1 MAGLNGCRLYRD
13 NVRLAGRPARSENP
27 GSPKGHAME
36 ERKSGYLTVLI
47 CGSLVLTVMMGLRNT
62 LGLFMKPMTID
73 LGGGREVLA
82 FGLAVSNLLWGAAG
96 PFAGAIADKFGTSR
110 AILIGGLLY
119 AGGFVALSA
128 ATDGSLVLVG
138 NVLQGFAMAGA
149 GFSII
154 LGAVGRA
161 APPEKRSLALGIV
174 AAGGSFGQFAF
185 VPYAQVFIDMLG
197 WREAMFVIAVTALS
211 ILPLALGL
219 RGLQAPAV
227 AQSQQT
233 LRAALKEAFGHSGF
247 WLLTIGFFVCGFQV
261 VFVGVHLPA
270 YVADKGLPGWV
281 GAWALALVGLFNI
294 IGTYTAGALGQTKRK
309 KYLLAGI
316 YIGRSLVFVAFLL
329 APISEA
335 SVLVFGAALGLLWLS
350 TVPLTSGL
358 VAQIFGTTYMST
370 LYGIVFFSH
379 QIGSFMGAWLG
390 GKVFD
395 LYGSY
400 DVVWGLCVATGFI
413 AAALHWPLRDA
424 PQPRLAAQAA

>member
-1 MAGLNGCRLYRD
+1 
-13 NVRLAGRPARSENP
+13 
-27 GSPKGHAME
+27 ME
-36 ERKSGYLTVLI
+36 VRKSSYLTILI
-47 CGSLVLTVMMGLRNT
+47 CGSLVLTVMMGLRQT
-62 LGLFMKPMTID
+62 LGLFLKPMTIE
-73 LGGGREVLA
+73 LGVGREVFALGA
-82 FGLAVSNLLWGAAG
+82 AVSNLLWGLAG

-110 AILIGGLLY
+110 AVVLGGLLY
-119 AGGFVALSA
+119 AAGFWSLSA
-128 ATDGSLVLVG
+128 ATDGTLILVG

-174 AAGGSFGQFAF
+174 AAGGSFGQFAC
-185 VPYAQVFIDMLG
+185 VPFGQILLDMVG
-197 WREAMFVIAVTALS
+197 WREALVGIAVSAVS
-211 ILPLALGL
+211 IAPLALGL
-219 RGLQAPAV
+219 RGLAAPAS
-227 AQSQQT
+227 AQSKQT
-233 LRAALKEAFGHSGF
+233 LGEALREALGHSGF

-281 GAWALALVGLFNI
+281 GAWGLALVGLFNI
-294 IGTYTAGALGQTKRK
+294 IGTYVAGMLGQTKRK

-316 YIGRSLVFVAFLL
+316 YIGRSFVFIIFLMT
-329 APISEA
+329 PISEA
-335 SVLVFGAALGLLWLS
+335 SVLVFTAALGLLWLS

-379 QIGSFMGAWLG
+379 QIGSFLGAWLG
-390 GKVFD
+390 GKVYD
-395 LYGSY
+395 VYGSY
-400 DVVWGLCVATGFI
+400 DVVWKLCVLLGFV

-424 PQPRLAAQAA
+424 PQPRLAAAAGD

>member
-1 MAGLNGCRLYRD
+1 MT
-13 NVRLAGRPARSENP
+13 
-27 GSPKGHAME
+27 
-36 ERKSGYLTVLI
+36 ERKSSYLTILI
-47 CGSLVLTVMMGLRNT
+47 CGSLVLTVMMGLRQS
-62 LGLFMKPMTID
+62 LGLFMKPMTIE
-73 LGGGREVLA
+73 LGVGREVFA
-82 FGLAVSNLLWGAAG
+82 FGLAISNLLWGAAG

-110 AILIGGLLY
+110 AVLVGGLLY
-119 AGGFVALSA
+119 VAGFWSLSA
-128 ATDGSLVLVG
+128 ATDGTLIIVG
-138 NVLQGFAMAGA
+138 NVLQGLAMAGA

-161 APPEKRSLALGIV
+161 APPEKRSMALGIV

-185 VPYAQVFIDMLG
+185 LPYAQLFLDNFG
-197 WREAMFVIAVTALS
+197 WHGALFGIAITALA

-219 RGLQAPAV
+219 RGLAAPPG
-227 AQSQQT
+227 AQSQQS
-233 LRAALKEAFGHSGF
+233 LGAAVKEALGHSGF

-261 VFVGVHLPA
+261 VFVAVHLPA

-281 GAWALALVGLFNI
+281 GAAGLALVGLFNI
-294 IGTYTAGALGQTKRK
+294 VGTYTAGMLGQKGRK

-316 YIGRSLVFVAFLL
+316 YIGRSLVFVVFLL
-329 APISEA
+329 APLSEA
-335 SVLVFGAALGLLWLS
+335 SVLIFTAALGLFWLS

-395 LYGSY
+395 MYGSY
-400 DVVWGLCVATGFI
+400 DVVWGLCVATGFV

-424 PQPRLAAQAA
+424 PQPRLAAAA

>member
-1 MAGLNGCRLYRD
+1 
-13 NVRLAGRPARSENP
+13 
-27 GSPKGHAME
+27 ME
-36 ERKSGYLTVLI
+36 ARKSSYLTILI
-47 CGSLVLTVMMGLRNT
+47 CGSLVLTVMMGLRQT
-62 LGLFMKPMTID
+62 LGLFMKPMTIE
-73 LGGGREVLA
+73 LGVGREVFA
-82 FGLAVSNLLWGAAG
+82 FGLAISNLLWGAAG
-96 PFAGAIADKFGTSR
+96 PFAGAVADKFGTSR
-110 AILIGGLLY
+110 AVLVGGLLY
-119 AGGFVALSA
+119 IAGFWFLSEA
-128 ATDGSLVLVG
+128 HDGTLILVG
-138 NVLQGFAMAGA
+138 NTLQGFAMAGA

-185 VPYAQVFIDMLG
+185 MPYAQVILDMLG
-197 WREAMFVIAVTALS
+197 WRGALFAIAMTAFA

-219 RGLQAPAV
+219 RGLASPAG

-233 LRAALKEAFGHSGF
+233 LGAALKEALGHSGF

-270 YVADKGLPGWV
+270 YVADKGLPSWV
-281 GAWALALVGLFNI
+281 GAYGLALVGLFNI
-294 IGTYTAGALGQTKRK
+294 IGTYVAGVLGQTKRK

-316 YIGRSLVFVAFLL
+316 YIGRSLVFIIFLL
-329 APISEA
+329 TPISEA
-335 SVLVFGAALGLLWLS
+335 SVLIFTAALGLLWLS

-400 DVVWGLCVATGFI
+400 DVVWGLCVVTGFI

-424 PQPRLAAQAA
+424 PQARLTMPAGA

>member
-1 MAGLNGCRLYRD
+1 
-13 NVRLAGRPARSENP
+13 
-27 GSPKGHAME
+27 ME
-36 ERKSGYLTVLI
+36 VRKSSYVTILL
-47 CGSLVLTVMMGLRNT
+47 CGALVLTVIMGLRQT
-62 LGLFMKPMTID
+62 LGLFLKPMTMD
-73 LGGGREVLA
+73 LGVGREVFALGA
-82 FGLAVSNLLWGAAG
+82 AISNLLWGAAG

-110 AILIGGLLY
+110 AIVFGGLLY
-119 AGGFVALSA
+119 AAGFWFLSE
-128 ATDGSLVLVG
+128 ATDGTLILVG
-138 NVLQGFAMAGA
+138 NMLQGFAMAGA

-174 AAGGSFGQFAF
+174 AAGGSFGQFAC
-185 VPYAQVFIDMLG
+185 VPFGQLMLDAYG
-197 WREAMFVIAVTALS
+197 WRGALTGISIAALA

-219 RGLQAPAV
+219 RGLAAPAT
-227 AQSQQT
+227 AQSQQSLGQA
-233 LRAALKEAFGHSGF
+233 LREALGHSGF

-281 GAWALALVGLFNI
+281 GAWGLALVGLFNI
-294 IGTYTAGALGQTKRK
+294 IGTYVAGVLGQTKRK

-316 YIGRSLVFVAFLL
+316 YIGRSFVFIIFLL
-329 APISEA
+329 TPISEA
-335 SVLVFGAALGLLWLS
+335 SVLVFTAALGLLWLS

-390 GKVFD
+390 GMAFD
-395 LYGSY
+395 VYKSY
-400 DVVWGLCVATGFI
+400 DIVWGLCVVMGFV

-424 PQPRLAAQAA
+424 PQPRLTATAAGD

>member
-1 MAGLNGCRLYRD
+1 
-13 NVRLAGRPARSENP
+13 
-27 GSPKGHAME
+27 ME
-36 ERKSGYLTVLI
+36 VRKSSYLTILV
-47 CGSLVLTVMMGLRNT
+47 CGSLVLTVMMGLRQT
-62 LGLFMKPMTID
+62 LGLFLKPMTID
-73 LGGGREVLA
+73 LGVGREVFALGA
-82 FGLAVSNLLWGAAG
+82 AVSNILWGAAG

-110 AILIGGLLY
+110 AVVVGGLLY
-119 AGGFVALSA
+119 VAGFWSLSQ
-128 ATDGSLVLVG
+128 ATDGTLIIVG
-138 NVLQGFAMAGA
+138 NFLQGLAMSGA

-174 AAGGSFGQFAF
+174 AAGGSFGQFAC
-185 VPYAQVFIDMLG
+185 VPFGQILLDMLG
-197 WREAMFVIAVTALS
+197 WREALFAIAIAALS

-219 RGLQAPAV
+219 RGLAAPAS

-233 LRAALKEAFGHSGF
+233 LGEALREALGHSGF

-281 GAWALALVGLFNI
+281 GAWGLALVGLFNI
-294 IGTYTAGALGQTKRK
+294 IGTYVAGVLGQTKRK

-316 YIGRSLVFVAFLL
+316 YISRSLVFIVFLMT
-329 APISEA
+329 PISEA
-335 SVLVFGAALGLLWLS
+335 SVLVFTAALGLLWLS

-370 LYGIVFFSH
+370 LYSIVFFSH

-400 DVVWGLCVATGFI
+400 DVVWGLCVVTGFI

-424 PQPRLAAQAA
+424 PQPRLAAAARA

>member
-1 MAGLNGCRLYRD
+1 
-13 NVRLAGRPARSENP
+13 
-27 GSPKGHAME
+27 ME
-36 ERKSGYLTVLI
+36 VRKSSYLTILI
-47 CGSLVLTVMMGLRNT
+47 CGSLVLTVMMGLRQT
-62 LGLFMKPMTID
+62 LGLFMKPMTIE
-73 LGGGREVLA
+73 LGVGREVFA
-82 FGLAVSNLLWGAAG
+82 FGLAISNLLWGVAG

-110 AILIGGLLY
+110 AVLIGGLLY
-119 AGGFVALSA
+119 IAGFWLLSQA
-128 ATDGSLVLVG
+128 QDGTLIVIG
-138 NVLQGFAMAGA
+138 NVFQGFAMAGA

-185 VPYAQVFIDMLG
+185 MPYAQVILDMLG
-197 WREAMFVIAVTALS
+197 WRGALFTIAMTAFA

-219 RGLQAPAV
+219 RGLAAPAG
-227 AQSQQT
+227 AQSQQS
-233 LRAALKEAFGHSGF
+233 LGAALKEALGHSGF

-281 GAWALALVGLFNI
+281 GAWGLALVGLFNI
-294 IGTYTAGALGQTKRK
+294 IGTYVAGVLGQTKRK

-316 YIGRSLVFVAFLL
+316 YIGRSLVFIVFLL
-329 APISEA
+329 TPISEA
-335 SVLVFGAALGLLWLS
+335 SVLVFTAALGLLWLS

-400 DVVWGLCVATGFI
+400 DVVWGLCVVTGFV

-424 PQPRLAAQAA
+424 PQARLAAAAGA

>member
-1 MAGLNGCRLYRD
+1 MFALRGRAHPRD
-13 NVRLAGRPARSENP
+13 NRRLAERDRP
-27 GSPKGHAME
+27 ME
-36 ERKSGYLTVLI
+36 VRKSSYLTVLI

-62 LGLFMKPMTID
+62 LGLFMKPMTIE
-73 LGGGREVLA
+73 LGAGREVLA

-96 PFAGAIADKFGTSR
+96 PFAGAISDKFGTSR
-110 AILIGGLLY
+110 AILVGGLLY
-119 AGGFVALSA
+119 AAGFWALSA
-128 ATDGSLVLVG
+128 AVDGTLIMVG

-185 VPYAQVFIDMLG
+185 IPYAQVILDAVG
-197 WREAMFVIAVTALS
+197 WREALFVIALTALTL
-211 ILPLALGL
+211 LPLAYGL
-219 RGLQAPAV
+219 RGLAAPPS

-294 IGTYTAGALGQTKRK
+294 VGTYTAGVLGQTKRK

-316 YIGRSLVFVAFLL
+316 YIGRSLVFIVFLMV
-329 APISEA
+329 PISEA
-335 SVLVFGAALGLLWLS
+335 SVIVFGAMLGLLWLS

-390 GKVFD
+390 GKMFD

-400 DVVWGLCVATGFI
+400 DIVWGLCVVTGFV

-424 PQPRLAAQAA
+424 PQARLTAPAGA

>member
-1 MAGLNGCRLYRD
+1 MD
-13 NVRLAGRPARSENP
+13 
-27 GSPKGHAME
+27 
-36 ERKSGYLTVLI
+36 ERKSSYLTVLI

-62 LGLFMKPMTID
+62 LGLFMKPMTVD
-73 LGGGREVLA
+73 LGGAREVLA

-119 AGGFVALSA
+119 AGGFVALSS
-128 ATDGSLVLVG
+128 ATDGTLVLVG

-197 WREAMFVIAVTALS
+197 WREAMMVIALTALAL
-211 ILPLALGL
+211 LPLALGL
-219 RGLQAPAV
+219 RGLQAPAA

-247 WLLTIGFFVCGFQV
+247 WLLTTGFFVCGFQV

-294 IGTYTAGALGQTKRK
+294 VGTYTAGVLGQKGRK

-316 YIGRSLVFVAFLL
+316 YIGRSLVFVLFLL